1 MFDSTDLILAFIAGF
16 FAAVGIV
23 AWLLK
28 LWIAR
33 LHDLLEKVLSPES
46 GSSNSDSTVN
56 GKIIPLK
63 IEVDNNQFLCYN
75 MLTQQF
81 VCQGSNVQE
90 IIERFQQRFP
100 GFNATLDSGDEQAL
114 STLRQQLQ
122 EHRNASVD
130 TQ

>member
-1 MFDSTDLILAFIAGF
+1 MFDSTDLALAFITGF
-16 FAAVGIV
+16 FAAVAIA
-23 AWLLK
+23 AWLMK

-33 LHDLLEKVLSPES
+33 LQNLLEKILLPES
-46 GSSNSDSTVN
+46 GSINSDSAVN
-56 GKIIPLK
+56 DKIIPLK

-100 GFNATLDSGDEQAL
+100 GFDATLNSGDEQAL
-114 STLRQQLQ
+114 STLRQQLKD
-122 EHRNASVD
+122 HSTASAN
-130 TQ
+130 T

>member
-122 EHRNASVD
+122 EHRNAGVD